1 MLDRDF
7 ANRFLAFYHFGYKN
21 FTPDLDTFM
30 SRAMADVKK
39 MTEGEKNK
47 IKQDFTNSMKLNYEV
62 FENQAFRKME
72 TDQERRKPLNKA
84 LFDVF
89 SVVFAELNDEERI
102 KIKSKK
108 KQVVDALIDL
118 LENDNEFLTSVT
130 SSTSDKGRVN
140 YRFKKIEELVNSLL
154 NN

>member
-1 MLDRDF
+1 
-7 ANRFLAFYHFGYKN
+7 
-21 FTPDLDTFM
+21 
-30 SRAMADVKK
+30 
-39 MTEGEKNK
+39 
-47 IKQDFTNSMKLNYEV
+47 
-62 FENQAFRKME
+62 ME